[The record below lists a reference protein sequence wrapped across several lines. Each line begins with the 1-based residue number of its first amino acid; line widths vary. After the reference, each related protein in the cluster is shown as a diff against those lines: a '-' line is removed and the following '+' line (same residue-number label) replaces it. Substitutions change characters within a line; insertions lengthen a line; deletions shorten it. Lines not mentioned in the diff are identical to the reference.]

1 MVLAKSAGGGCP
13 SQPGRTTFMST
24 QPHKK
29 RLKVEIIGDVSVVDF
44 FDKKIIDEQNITH
57 IGDDLFKLVE
67 QDGHKKV
74 LLNFRNVEFMS
85 SAMLGKLITLFKK
98 LQAQRGRLILCNI
111 TDEIKEVFK
120 ITKLDKLF
128 SILDDEQVAL
138 QSF

>member
-1 MVLAKSAGGGCP
+1 
-13 SQPGRTTFMST
+13 MST
-24 QPHKK
+24 QPHKR
-29 RLKVEIIGDVSVVDF
+29 RLKVELIGDVSVVDF

-128 SILDDEQVAL
+128 TILDDEQVAL

>member
-1 MVLAKSAGGGCP
+1 
-13 SQPGRTTFMST
+13 MST

-74 LLNFRNVEFMS
+74 LLNFRNVDFMS

-98 LQAQRGRLILCNI
+98 LQARSGRLILCNI
-111 TDEIKEVFK
+111 SPEIQEVFK

-128 SILDDEQVAL
+128 TILDDEQVAL